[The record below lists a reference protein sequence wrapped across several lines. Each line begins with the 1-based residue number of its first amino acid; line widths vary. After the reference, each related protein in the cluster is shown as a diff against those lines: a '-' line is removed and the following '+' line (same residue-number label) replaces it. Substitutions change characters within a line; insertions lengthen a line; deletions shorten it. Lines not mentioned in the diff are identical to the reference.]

1 MWFLYD
7 SERDYRIKWAY
18 WKRKELMSVRNHNGD
33 DSNVKLGETEG
44 ENRKSE
50 RKVGGNIKI
59 PSKW

>member
-33 DSNVKLGETEG
+33 DINLKLGESEG
-44 ENRKSE
+44 ENR
-50 RKVGGNIKI
+50 
-59 PSKW
+59 